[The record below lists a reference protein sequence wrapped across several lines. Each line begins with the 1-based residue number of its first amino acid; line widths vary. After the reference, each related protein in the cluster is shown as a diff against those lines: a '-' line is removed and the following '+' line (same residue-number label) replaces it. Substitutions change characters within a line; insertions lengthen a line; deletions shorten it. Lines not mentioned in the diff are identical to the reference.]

1 MNAKTM
7 FMKKSSLV
15 IAAAMASLFVSGC
28 ASGPEYQRPKTDLPA
43 QFSNADALNFALA
56 PAKEVSAQW
65 WTEFA
70 DPVLSKLVEQSLTHN
85 TDILQAVARVEQA
98 EALAQEAK
106 ATQLPSLNAGGSA
119 ARSKNSS
126 TTSDGVIGNTLRGTA
141 STAFELDFWG
151 KLSRSSEAAQAQT
164 LATRY
169 AREVVR
175 QTIAS
180 QVTRSYFSLLTL
192 DRQIVLSRDILQ
204 SRDADLRLQ
213 QRRLEQGAAGQLD
226 VQQAETLRADAA
238 LQLKELERQ
247 QALML
252 SQLALL
258 TGDTQLDLTNRP
270 EALPVLPQL
279 PSTGLPSQLLER
291 RPDVRQAEQQLAA
304 ANARIGVADAARF
317 PSISLTG
324 SAGGE
329 SNALSN
335 LLSNPSRIWGLG
347 ANIDLPIFDGGRRN
361 AVLEQAKAERSAVQ
375 AAYQGMV
382 YAAFKDVA
390 DALTNL
396 HAAHSSQA
404 DAETRERAALAAQSL
419 ARKRHDAGYSS
430 YLEVLDAQ
438 RTANSAQLQTLSIR
452 QAQLLATVDLYKAL
466 GGGWSSMANLEYS
479 SRSATH
485 RKPTR

>member
-1 MNAKTM
+1 MTFKTRI
-7 FMKKSSLV
+7 FKKSSLAV
-15 IAAAMASLFVSGC
+15 AAAIASLFALTGC
-28 ASGPEYQRPKTDLPA
+28 ASGPDYQRPKADLPA
-43 QFSNADALNFALA
+43 QFSNADDASFALA
-56 PAKEVSAQW
+56 PATEVSAQW
-65 WTEFA
+65 WTEFG
-70 DPVLSKLVEQSLTHN
+70 DPVLSKLVEQSLAHN

-98 EALAQEAK
+98 EALTQEAR
-106 ATQLPSLNAGGSA
+106 AAQLPSLNAGGSA
-119 ARSKNSS
+119 TRSRNSA
-126 TTSDGVIGNTLRGTA
+126 TTNDSALGNTVRGSV

-151 KLSRSSEAAQAQT
+151 KLSRASEAARAQT

-180 QVTRSYFSLLTL
+180 QVARSYFSLLTL
-192 DRQIVLSRDILQ
+192 DRQIALSRDILQ
-204 SRDADLRLQ
+204 SRNDDLRLQ
-213 QRRLEQGAAGQLD
+213 QRRLVQGALGELD
-226 VQQAETLRADAA
+226 VQQADALRADAA
-238 LQLKELERQ
+238 LQLKELQRQ

-258 TGDTQLDLTNRP
+258 AGGTQLDLANRP
-270 EALPVLPQL
+270 EALPALPQL

-291 RPDVRQAEQQLAA
+291 RPDVLQAEQLLAA
-304 ANARIGVADAARF
+304 ANARMGVADAARF
-317 PSISLTG
+317 PSISLAG

-335 LLSNPSRIWGLG
+335 LLSNPSRIWSLG
-347 ANIDLPIFDGGRRN
+347 TTIDLPIFDGGRRT

-375 AAYQGMV
+375 AAYQGTV

-396 HAAHSSQA
+396 
-404 DAETRERAALAAQSL
+404 RAAQSSQSDAKAREHAALTAQAL

-438 RTANSAQLQTLSIR
+438 RTANSAQLQSVSIW

-466 GGGWSSMANLEYS
+466 GGGWSSMA
-479 SRSATH
+479 AQ
-485 RKPTR
+485 